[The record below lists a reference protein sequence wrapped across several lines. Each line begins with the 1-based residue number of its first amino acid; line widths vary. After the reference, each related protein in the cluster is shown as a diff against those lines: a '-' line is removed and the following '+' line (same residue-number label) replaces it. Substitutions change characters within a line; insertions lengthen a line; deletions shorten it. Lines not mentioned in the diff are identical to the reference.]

1 MLTYLVVPALALL
14 PAWLSGRP
22 AEDGPAVPRQRLWRY
37 SYLFAVLVL
46 VVFAGARL
54 FVGTDYNLYR
64 NTFLQADPHYFGF
77 FMANT
82 QQEKGFT
89 LAVLV
94 LKDLTTN
101 PVILFMVSSLITVG
115 CSALAIRRMSTNF
128 VFSLTLYVL
137 LGFYLAPFNI
147 LRQGLAVALNFLA
160 YSYLDKH
167 KGRFVALNVVAQ
179 FLHSSTIIAV
189 VLQLALRKAKPN
201 ARFFA
206 IMLAGT
212 AVATVAF
219 AVLSAKLGFLNEL
232 NQRYTGYLAGQQSG
246 IGTYIYLVSRLLLI
260 ALVVVYRPRNGE
272 IDRYIT
278 LATAGVCLLALGT
291 QSTAIGRLELY
302 FGVYLVIAIPRALRE
317 APKTARHLL
326 TIGVL
331 IGSLAFY
338 FAYLAKFGNLLPYH
352 FDLTLLGL
360 HNPTETTLQTQ

>member
-1 MLTYLVVPALALL
+1 MLIYLLVPALALL

-22 AEDGPAVPRQRLWRY
+22 VDGRSLPSGRDVWRY
-37 SYLFAVLVL
+37 SYLFAVVVL
-46 VVFAGARL
+46 IVFAGARL
-54 FVGTDYNLYR
+54 FVGTDYTLYR
-64 NTFLQADPHYFGF
+64 DTFLQADPRYFGF
-77 FMANT
+77 FMSNT
-82 QQEKGFT
+82 EQEKGFT
-89 LAVLV
+89 LGVLA
-94 LKDLTTN
+94 LKSITSN
-101 PVILFMVSSLITVG
+101 PNILFMVSSLVTVG
-115 CSALAIRRMSTNF
+115 CSALAIRRLSTNF

-189 VLQLALRKAKPN
+189 VLQLALRRARPSAKL
-201 ARFFA
+201 FVL
-206 IMLAGT
+206 MLAST
-212 AVATVAF
+212 AVA
-219 AVLSAKLGFLNEL
+219 AVLFAGVAAKLGFLSEL

-246 IGTYIYLVSRLLLI
+246 VGTYIYLVSRLLLVI
-260 ALVVVYRPRNGE
+260 LVMVYRPRDGE

-278 LATAGVCLLALGT
+278 LAMMGVCLLLLGT
-291 QSTAIGRLELY
+291 QSQEIGRLELY

-331 IGSLAFY
+331 VGSLAFY

-352 FDLTLLGL
+352 FDRTLLGL
-360 HNPTETTLQTQ
+360 HNDVELQ